1 MFRRPFSFQGRIRRL
16 EYAITVV
23 VLVTL
28 NVIIGV
34 AFSPKFPPWQLAL
47 VALLSVWLFVAQ
59 GVKRCHDL
67 GKRWWWCFDPVFV
80 LRMLFARGEHGVNE
94 FGPVPKEKASISH

>member
-1 MFRRPFSFQGRIRRL
+1 MFKRPFSLQGRIRRL
-16 EYAITVV
+16 EYAITAV

-34 AFSPKFPPWQLAL
+34 AFSPKLPPLPLAP
-47 VALLSVWLFVAQ
+47 VQLLSVWLFMAQ

-67 GKRWWWCFDPVFV
+67 GKRWWWCFDPFFV
-80 LRMLFARGEHGVNE
+80 LRMLFAGGEHGVNE
-94 FGPVPKEKASISH
+94 FGPAPKE